1 MRYILIIGKTSS
13 GKDTIAKYL
22 KYKFGVKPLVSYT
35 TRPMRDGETDG
46 VEHYFI
52 SKEEMKEMV
61 DNEFESMIAY
71 TQFPKTGY
79 EYCALDPDP
88 EGIKDGCLSYI
99 INPEGIDWMQL
110 NYKGNNK
117 FFSVYV
123 DCDEDTI
130 RRRALNRGD
139 GVKAIEDRLD
149 SEREQFDKYK
159 KSGKYNFL
167 FDNNGEKYGESME
180 RLIAAIKEF
189 FQ

>member
-52 SKEEMKEMV
+52 SKEEMQYIIDYKSK
-61 DNEFESMIAY
+61 NLIAY
-71 TQFPKTGY
+71 TKFPKTGH

-99 INPEGIDWMQL
+99 INPEGIGWMKS

-180 RLIAAIKEF
+180 RLIAAIKDF
-189 FQ
+189 F